1 MARAV
6 PRWLAGLGAAGGR
19 RVDALL
25 GGRARR
31 SVIVVLTCALALAVA
46 DQGALSATAGAIQS
60 YFGISKA
67 KFGLL
72 GSITTAV
79 SAVATLPFGVYVDR
93 ADRSRIL
100 AWGTVVWTAATI
112 VSGLAT
118 NYLMLLATRV
128 FLGMVIAVAYPAVA
142 SLIGDYFPSAERG
155 RIYGFVLSGE
165 LIGTGVG
172 VILASLAAS
181 VFDTWRAAMLVLALP
196 AAGVSWLVFRLPEP
210 MRGGPSQM
218 PAGQRDVLSARRVRE
233 GAGPDS
239 PVEAVG
245 DGPADGPVD
254 SPADSSG
261 DGPVERAR
269 GDDDL
274 AAEQVREHGVEP
286 RQALILRGDPSRM
299 GLPAAVRYVLRIR
312 TNAIVIVASALGY
325 FFFSGFRF
333 FGIEWIQQH
342 YDVGRAAASSL
353 ALLVGV
359 VAISGV
365 LAGGWS
371 ADRLLS
377 HGRINARVVV
387 PAVTFVVAAVLFA
400 PGIATGSLGL
410 ALALILPGAFL
421 FAASN
426 PPLDAARLAVMPARL
441 WGRAESVRTV
451 CRGALE
457 ASAPVTFGLVAGNV
471 FGGRGQGLTSTFLV
485 MLAPLLLSGVIL
497 LVAMRTYPRDVA
509 TAVAS
514 EEAQSDRESS

>member
-6 PRWLAGLGAAGGR
+6 PGWLAGLGAAGGR

-46 DQGALSATAGAIQS
+46 DQGALSATAGAIQD

-67 KFGLL
+67 QFGLL

-93 ADRSRIL
+93 ADRSRML

-112 VSGLAT
+112 ASGLAT
-118 NYLMLLATRV
+118 SYLVLLATRV

-165 LIGTGVG
+165 LVGTGVG

-181 VFDTWRAAMLVLALP
+181 VFGTWRAAMLVLAVP

-218 PAGQRDVLSARRVRE
+218 PAGQHDVLSAQRVRE
-233 GAGPDS
+233 GAGPDG
-239 PVEAVG
+239 AIG
-245 DGPADGPVD
+245 
-254 SPADSSG
+254 
-261 DGPVERAR
+261 GPVEGDR
-269 GDDDL
+269 GGDDL
-274 AAEQVREHGVEP
+274 AAEQIREHGVGP
-286 RQALILRGDPSRM
+286 RPALVLRRDPSTM

-333 FGIEWIQQH
+333 FGIQWMQQH
-342 YDVGRAAASSL
+342 YGVGRAAASSL

-359 VAISGV
+359 VAIAGV

-377 HGRINARVVV
+377 HGRVNARVVV

-400 PGIATGSLGL
+400 PGIATGSLGF
-410 ALALILPGAFL
+410 ALALILPGAFV

-426 PPLDAARLAVMPARL
+426 PPLDAARLDVMPARL

-485 MLAPLLLSGVIL
+485 MLAPLLLSGLIL
-497 LVAMRTYPRDVA
+497 LVAVRTYPRDVA

-514 EEAQSDRESS
+514 ERAMREGDRDGG